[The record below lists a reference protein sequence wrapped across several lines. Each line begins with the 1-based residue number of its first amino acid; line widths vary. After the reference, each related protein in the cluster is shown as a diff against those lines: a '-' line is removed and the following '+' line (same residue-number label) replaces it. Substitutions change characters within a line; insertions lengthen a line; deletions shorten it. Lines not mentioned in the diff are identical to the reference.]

1 MILLDTSVLID
12 YFRKVN
18 KQNAFFFQLAQISSE
33 FTISSITKYE
43 IEVGAKPQDMA
54 FWTGLYQNISII
66 SFDEDIASETV
77 AINNELKKKSK
88 LIEFADMAIA
98 ATARIH
104 NFDLATLN
112 TKHFNRIDNLRLI
125 NPS

>member
-12 YFRKVN
+12 YFRKAN
-18 KQNAFFFQLAQISSE
+18 KQNAFFFQLAQTSSE
-33 FTISSITKYE
+33 FAIASISKYE

-54 FWTGLYQNISII
+54 FWIGLYQNIAVI
-66 SFDEDIASETV
+66 SFDEAIASETV
-77 AINNELKKKSK
+77 AINKELKTKSK

-104 NFDLATLN
+104 DFELATLN
-112 TKHFNRIDNLRLI
+112 TKHFDRIDNLKLI
-125 NPS
+125 KP

>member
-18 KQNAFFFQLAQISSE
+18 KQNSLFFQLAQTSRE

-43 IEVGAKPQDMA
+43 IEVGSKPQDMT
-54 FWTGLYQNISII
+54 FWIGLYQNISII
-66 SFDEDIASETV
+66 SFDEEIASETV
-77 AINNELKKKSK
+77 EINKELKKKSK
-88 LIEFADMAIA
+88 LIEFTDMAIA
-98 ATARIH
+98 ATARVH
-104 NFDLATLN
+104 NFELATLN